1 MVELI
6 VPPLIILVLSVTL
19 IMFLSRALKRA
30 TDSEEMLVQ
39 QQNHQLAEGDVS
51 PSWLSGYT
59 KGAVK
64 GISTLRD
71 KTQRLAQKRR
81 ITAAVE
87 EARANRTQDNLT
99 PVGTTTRQA
108 VEGIQITHSQNMS
121 RMGEIILNYHRKTSE
136 GTQQNVHDPAETHL
150 IQTVEKD
157 PQNVEAYERL
167 GDFYMERQN
176 FEDARECYKYVLRL
190 DPKHRRAQEAMKNLD
205 RVLA

>member
-6 VPPLIILVLSVTL
+6 VPPLIILGLSITL
-19 IMFLSRALKRA
+19 IVFLSRSLKRA
-30 TDSEEMLVQ
+30 TDNESEVFDQ
-39 QQNHQLAEGDVS
+39 QSQFADQSSGAGG
-51 PSWLSGYT
+51 WLSGYT
-59 KGAVK
+59 KGAAR
-64 GISTLRD
+64 GISTLKD

-87 EARANRTQDNLT
+87 EAKANRSQQ
-99 PVGTTTRQA
+99 GTTQINNDVSYP
-108 VEGIQITHSQNMS
+108 VENVHFAQGQNMS
-121 RMGEIILNYHRKTSE
+121 RMGEIILNYHRKSAE
-136 GTQQNVHDPAETHL
+136 GAQQNIHDPAEAHF
-150 IQTVEKD
+150 IQVVERD
-157 PQNVEAYERL
+157 PQNAEGYERL